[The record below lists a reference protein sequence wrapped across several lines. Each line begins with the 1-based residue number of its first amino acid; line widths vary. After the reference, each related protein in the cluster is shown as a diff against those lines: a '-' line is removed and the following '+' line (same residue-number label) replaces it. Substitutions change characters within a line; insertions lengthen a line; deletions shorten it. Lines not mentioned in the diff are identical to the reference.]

1 MMRELPGPSRDGVRA
16 FRFYMGLYSVTT
28 ETHRWLA
35 IVRADS
41 DLEAV
46 IGAVLAMDGW
56 EQDDEPVHVWA
67 QHGNIDAAQRLGAR
81 EMIGWQLLGKAE

>member
-1 MMRELPGPSRDGVRA
+1 
-16 FRFYMGLYSVTT
+16 MGIYSVTT
-28 ETHRWLA
+28 ESHGWLA

-46 IGAVLAMDGW
+46 MVAVLAMEGW
-56 EQDDEPVHVWA
+56 GVGDEPVKVWA

>member
-1 MMRELPGPSRDGVRA
+1 
-16 FRFYMGLYSVTT
+16 MGLYSVTT

-46 IGAVLAMDGW
+46 MVAVLAMDGW
-56 EQDDEPVHVWA
+56 DQDDEPVYVWHQTA
-67 QHGNIDAAQRLGAR
+67 NMDAAQRLGTR
-81 EMIGWQLLGKAE
+81 EMIGWQLFGAAK

>member
-1 MMRELPGPSRDGVRA
+1 MRELPGPSRDGVRA

-67 QHGNIDAAQRLGAR
+67 QHGNIDAAQRLGTR

>member
-1 MMRELPGPSRDGVRA
+1 MTVSGLIAV
-16 FRFYMGLYSVTT
+16 MGLYSVTT

-46 IGAVLAMDGW
+46 MMAVLAMDGW
-56 EQDDEPVHVWA
+56 EQDDEPVHVWS
-67 QHGNIDAAQRLGAR
+67 QHGNSDAVQRLGFR
-81 EMIGWQLLGKAE
+81 EMIGWQLLGKVE